1 MKDASGPA
9 QDATE
14 DQRDAKRLK
23 SQCRKLEMY
32 WQLAQEKIVG
42 SNGIPDVVC
51 DFADF
56 VDDTIQRLIRIDKT
70 ARKALQ
76 KSK

>member
-1 MKDASGPA
+1 
-9 QDATE
+9 
-14 DQRDAKRLK
+14 
-23 SQCRKLEMY
+23 MY